1 MNIEQKNEVIIAIK
15 REKRVSKLM
24 RVKYFMDYS
33 VQEIRDW
40 LEANGLDRHMP
51 IQYVSTEIIV
61 QVPGGILMQVRALET
76 GKLGFWGGIVQSK
89 EAVTP
94 SAIRNFYE
102 KTGIQITQD
111 DLMWIDTVRH
121 MHKYPNGDFA
131 YFSIYRYALKFDS
144 IPEIKLNDDSI
155 GWKIIST
162 PDQLSQV
169 FEHQRS
175 ILNKLLREPNYQGED
190 Y

>member
-1 MNIEQKNEVIIAIK
+1 MNIERTQEVITAIK
-15 REKRVSKLM
+15 RENRVTKLI
-24 RVKYFMDYS
+24 RLKYFLNCS

-61 QVPGGILMQVRALET
+61 QVPGGILMQIRANET
-76 GKLGFWGGIVQSK
+76 GKLGLWGGIVQSK
-89 EAVTP
+89 EQVTP
-94 SAIRNFYE
+94 SAIRKFYE

-111 DLMWIDTVRH
+111 DLMYIDTIRH

-131 YFSIYRYALKFDS
+131 YLSIYRYALKFDS
-144 IPEIKLNDDSI
+144 IPKIKLNDDSI

-169 FEHQRS
+169 FEHQRG
-175 ILNKLLREPNYQGED
+175 ILNKILREPNYQGED